1 MPVGS
6 WDHADGDTY
15 LAGWDNLSPI
25 SAPSFV
31 GRMPCCTLHRI
42 VARCSAG
49 RDKLLLIRL
58 EMELCL
64 EDLVVAPL

>member
-1 MPVGS
+1 MGYAL
-6 WDHADGDTY
+6 AD
-15 LAGWDNLSPI
+15 

-31 GRMPCCTLHRI
+31 GRMPCCMLHRI